1 MLAPARARCRFLEAQ
16 EASGEGEAFGVP
28 QRGTAYQPGV
38 KPRGVAHNRSV
49 LKERRI
55 PQTVPRRGR
64 DGTSARRTGGALRG
78 TGPSLAEEALGRIGF
93 RAVREG
99 IC

>member
-1 MLAPARARCRFLEAQ
+1 M
-16 EASGEGEAFGVP
+16 P

-64 DGTSARRTGGALRG
+64 DGSSAWRICELRG
-78 TGPSLAEEALGRIGF
+78 IGPALAGRLGGGWSF

-99 IC
+99 FG